1 MDNKKDLDIY
11 IKEIYFASFGKRFS
25 ASLIDGLILF
35 VVAMLLLCVVNL
47 GLPTEISIRDALIVL
62 ITSLLYDILLIY
74 FFGMT
79 IGKRIMKIKVVSNLK
94 NKVSLKQAVLRCIFK
109 YLSGYILYI
118 GFLWMLKNEFNQTW
132 HDILA
137 NTLVIDNEYEDEIS
151 EYIVNNPWK
160 VSNKHRIIK
169 IGALLLTL
177 LIFSYTNLNKFVN
190 KEGNFGIEEVY
201 NKNFNEAFYYTKLLD
216 IDNDN
221 SDEIVTISE
230 MNKGLSINIYDWEDN
245 EIKKVE
251 SFDLEEKETSIV
263 DWEIADLDNDG
274 MFEVAVALKQDKK
287 GAIKIYK
294 RSNNTFASVKTLD
307 FKRDMEIVK
316 DEEGKNH
323 LVCYYTSKIISY
335 SFSNGELVEDYSGR
349 ISTTGLGI
357 EKADFNGDGIDEL
370 YFVKKDKSLG
380 SKKVKCKFIK
390 IDQSDNGI
398 VESDAGEIDLKSNVY
413 KERLDYNEP
422 HNFIIDDIDGDE
434 KDDVVFQTTSI
445 LGLESWLNIVSF
457 KEDKWTRIYSGGYFE
472 KIRRHKGLFLSFLG
486 KADINGDGLEELVMG
501 GDVERAYW
509 DEVDGDPVENRIF
522 LYQIDPIKF
531 KLNSFFQRLNSPF
544 RKAFPIL
551 R

>member
-11 IKEIYFASFGKRFS
+11 MDEIYFASFGKRFS
-25 ASLIDGLILF
+25 ASLIDGLILL
-35 VVAMLLLCVVNL
+35 VTSILLLCILSL
-47 GLPTEISIRDALIVL
+47 GLPTEISIKEVL
-62 ITSLLYDILLIY
+62 VVGITSLLYEILSIY
-74 FFGMT
+74 IFGMT

-94 NKVSLKQAVLRCIFK
+94 NKVSFKQAVLRCVYK

-118 GFLWMLKNEFNQTW
+118 GFLWMIKNEFNQTW

-137 NTLVIDNEYEDEIS
+137 NTFVIDNEYEEETH
-151 EYIVNNPWK
+151 EYVANNPWK
-160 VSNKHRIIK
+160 VSNKHRIIRV
-169 IGALLLTL
+169 GALVLTL

-190 KEGNFGIEEVY
+190 KVGNFGLEEVY
-201 NKNFNEAFYYTKLLD
+201 NKNFNEAFYFTKLLD
-216 IDNDN
+216 VDSDN
-221 SDEIVTISE
+221 SPEIVTISE
-230 MNKGLSINIYDWEDN
+230 KNKGLSINIYDWKDN
-245 EIKKVE
+245 EIKKID
-251 SFDLEEKETSIV
+251 SFDLEEKETSII

-274 MFEVAVALKQDKK
+274 MFEVVVALKQDKK

-294 RSNNTFASVKTLD
+294 KINNIFTSIKTLD
-307 FKRDMEIVK
+307 FKRDIEIVK
-316 DEEGKNH
+316 DEEGKKH
-323 LVCYYTSKIISY
+323 LVCYYNSKIISY

-357 EKADFNGDGIDEL
+357 EKADFNGDSIDEL

-390 IDQSDNGI
+390 IDQIGNGI

-413 KERLDYNEP
+413 RERLDYDEP
-422 HNFIIDDIDGDE
+422 HNFIIDDIDGDG

-445 LGLESWLNIVSF
+445 LGLESWFNIVSF
-457 KEDKWTRIYSGGYFE
+457 KEDKWIRIYSGGYYE
-472 KIRRHKGLFLSFLG
+472 KIRKHKVLFLSFLG

-522 LYQIDPIKF
+522 LYQINSIKF
-531 KLNSFFQRLNSPF
+531 KMNGFFQRLESPF
-544 RKAFPIL
+544 RKIFPLI